1 MNPYRRI
8 LLIMTEVQA
17 SAALSRA
24 MALAAASGAR
34 LQVLGIHEPAELRLR
49 HELQEPALPS
59 ATFVH
64 FSAGLKALLDE
75 QPAVGMRPGF
85 EAMETS
91 SPRDLVSGYIAR
103 YAPDLVVKDSPGC
116 ALFDQVAQTSL
127 DHALLHASAAP
138 LMFVPAD
145 APALPGNV
153 LVAVDVASPSTQK
166 DILNHELLAA
176 GQQLAA
182 QCRGQLHMLSA
193 YDLPVAM
200 SANPDLAGP
209 WADEV
214 RESLQLPFD
223 ALADAHGIPR
233 AQRFFS
239 EGAPLRVI
247 KSHIVRLQIDV
258 VVVGVV
264 QPRGWARLIGDTTER
279 LVNHAPCSVLAI
291 RPALALPGQ

>member
-24 MALAAASGAR
+24 MALAAASGAC
-34 LQVLGIHEPAELRLR
+34 LHVLGIHETAELRLR
-49 HELQEPALPS
+49 HELHEPALPS

-64 FSAGLKALLDE
+64 FSTGLKALLDE
-75 QPAVGMRPGF
+75 QPAVGPRPGF
-85 EAMETS
+85 EAVETS

-103 YAPDLVVKDSPGC
+103 YAPDLVIKGCPGC
-116 ALFDQVAQTSL
+116 ALLDQVAQTSL
-127 DHALLHASAAP
+127 DQALLHASAAP

-145 APALPGNV
+145 APAMPGNV

-166 DILNHELLAA
+166 DALNHEILAA
-176 GQQLAA
+176 GQQLAS
-182 QCRGQLHMLSA
+182 QCQGQLHLLSA

-200 SANPDLAGP
+200 LANPDLAGP

-223 ALADAHGIPR
+223 ALADAHGIP
-233 AQRFFS
+233 
-239 EGAPLRVI
+239 
-247 KSHIVRLQIDV
+247 
-258 VVVGVV
+258 
-264 QPRGWARLIGDTTER
+264 ART
-279 LVNHAPCSVLAI
+279 AI
-291 RPALALPGQ
+291 SAKGRHCG

>member
-1 MNPYRRI
+1 MSPYRRI
-8 LLIMTEVQA
+8 LLIMTEVRA

-24 MALAAASGAR
+24 MALSAASGAC
-34 LQVLGIHEPAELRLR
+34 LHVLGIHESAELRLR
-49 HELQEPALPS
+49 HALQEPALPS
-59 ATFVH
+59 ATFTH
-64 FSAGLKALLDE
+64 FVSGLKALIDE
-75 QPAVGMRPGF
+75 QPAVGLRPGF

-103 YAPDLVVKDSPGC
+103 YAPDLVIKDCPGC

-127 DHALLHASAAP
+127 DQALLHASAAP

-145 APALPGNV
+145 APALPGSV
-153 LVAVDVASPSTQK
+153 LVAVDVASLTPQK
-166 DILNHELLAA
+166 DSLNHELLAA

-182 QCRGQLHMLSA
+182 QCRGQLHVLSV

-200 SANPDLAGP
+200 LANPDLAGP

-223 ALADAHGIPR
+223 ALADAHGIPLSHR
-233 AQRFFS
+233 YFS
-239 EGAPLRVI
+239 EGAPMRVI
-247 KSHIVRLQIDV
+247 KSHIVKLKIDV

-264 QPRGWARLIGDTTER
+264 QARGWARLIGDTTER
-279 LVNHAPCSVLAI
+279 LVSHAPCSILAI
-291 RPALALPGQ
+291 RPVPAS